1 LTPTQA
7 HDDGA
12 MIPKY
17 PSEGVERDE
26 TREAIDVQ
34 QALDFCHADIVT
46 GFRESAITIFSG
58 FFQGIRAL
66 LDEIHPLNS
75 AMIHSFVDFFVCS
88 VYTVM

>member
-17 PSEGVERDE
+17 PPEGGERDE
-26 TREAIDVQ
+26 TREAIDVE

-46 GFRESAITIFSG
+46 EFPSGAISICYG

-66 LDEIHPLNS
+66 KDENHPLKNAKS
-75 AMIHSFVDFFVCS
+75 Q
-88 VYTVM
+88 